1 MQGKKELPP
10 FLQNDK
16 PAEVRRQISIPK
28 ELRCPVCGDIVKE
41 AVLIPCCGMSYCDDC
56 KFHSHAK
63 YSDILV
69 LALHILVLNRFIYNQ
84 IKCIYMVTPLDKSDQ
99 FKITFSYFSAKTYIL

>member
-28 ELRCPVCGDIVKE
+28 ELRCPVCGDLVKE

-69 LALHILVLNRFIYNQ
+69 LALHILVLRSLPTPGRFFFQ
-84 IKCIYMVTPLDKSDQ
+84 
-99 FKITFSYFSAKTYIL
+99 KIDFFHFLIFCSTSYYKQNNAK